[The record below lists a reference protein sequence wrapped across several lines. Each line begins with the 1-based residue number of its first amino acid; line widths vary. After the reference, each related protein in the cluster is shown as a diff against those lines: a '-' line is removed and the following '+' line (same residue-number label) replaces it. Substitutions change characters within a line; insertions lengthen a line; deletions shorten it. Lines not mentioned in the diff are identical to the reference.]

1 MCEPVTITTSTM
13 LYISLATAAASAA
26 ASFMMQK
33 SAADK
38 QNAQR
43 EQTRKNAI
51 SAYENQIKQAAV
63 QTDQDDQAVALKLT
77 DAKIKGAKAEAT
89 ATTAAGESGIGG
101 NSVMNA
107 IADFNAQEGRY
118 ESAVLQQS
126 DFDSINRQFQLEGMQ
141 AQATGRVQAAAP
153 VSGPSAGLA
162 LLDFGS
168 SAAGSYFKYD
178 NDFDTDGD
186 G

>member
-1 MCEPVTITTSTM
+1 MCEPVTITTTTM

-33 SAADK
+33 AATDK

-43 EQTRKNAI
+43 AQTRKNAV
-51 SAYENQIKQAAV
+51 SAYENQIKQSVV
-63 QTDQDDQAVALKLT
+63 QEDQDDQSVALKLT
-77 DAKIKGAKAEAT
+77 DAKIKGAQAEAT
-89 ATTAAGESGIGG
+89 ALVAAGESGIGG
-101 NSVMNA
+101 NSVVNA
-107 IADFNAQEGRY
+107 ISDFNAQEGRY

-141 AQATGRVQAAAP
+141 AQAAGRVQAASP

-168 SAAGSYFKYD
+168 SAVGSYSSFSDK
-178 NDFDTDGD
+178 TSKG